1 MFQPAGKGRMVEVEG
16 VGEAVTGGLLAR
28 AVEPEAGEAA
38 AHGSSCL
45 NCGTA
50 LIGRHCHECGQQA
63 HVHRTLS
70 AFGHD
75 LLHGVLHF
83 EGKIWRTLPLLAWR
97 PGELTRRYIE
107 GERARFVSP
116 IALFLFSVFLMFAVI
131 SWTGGPINLVDS
143 ETGQNFGQGMAESIR
158 ETDEKIAEAEEER
171 ANAVAARA
179 DTAAVDKR
187 LKDLREEV
195 SMLRLMQER
204 GVTEATISRAS
215 DDVPSGLGWFDEAY
229 KKAKANPSLLIYK
242 LQNNAYKFSW
252 ALIPI
257 SVPFVWLLFL
267 WRGKYRIYDHT
278 VFVTYSITFVTLL
291 VITGSVA
298 QVIGVRGRW
307 ILLALTLLPPIHMYR
322 QLRGAYRLSWF
333 SALWR
338 TFFLLMFAS
347 IAVSL
352 FFMLLL
358 ALGVLG

>member
-1 MFQPAGKGRMVEVEG
+1 MDDNALEEIGT
-16 VGEAVTGGLLAR
+16 AVTGGLGAS
-28 AVEPEAGEAA
+28 AVEPATGGKDRDGGHDPNA
-38 AHGSSCL
+38 CR

-50 LIGRHCHECGQQA
+50 LIGRHCHECGQPA

-131 SWTGGPINLVDS
+131 SWTGGPIDFGNS
-143 ETGQNFGQGMAESIR
+143 QTGQNFDQGMAESIK
-158 ETDEKIAEAEEER
+158 ETDEKIAEVEKER
-171 ANAVAARA
+171 AAAAAARI
-179 DTAAVDKR
+179 DTAALDKR
-187 LKDLREEV
+187 LTDLRDEV

-204 GVTEATISRAS
+204 GVTEATLSRAS
-215 DDVPSGLGWFDEAY
+215 DDIPGNSGWFNEAY
-229 KKAKANPSLLIYK
+229 IKAKKNPSLLIYK
-242 LQNNAYKFSW
+242 IQNSAYKFSW

-267 WRGKYRIYDHT
+267 WRGNYRMYDHT

-291 VITGSVA
+291 VIVASLA
-298 QVIGVRGRW
+298 QVAGVGGGP
-307 ILLALTLLPPIHMYR
+307 IVTALTFIPPIHMYR
-322 QLRGAYRLSWF
+322 QLRGAYRLSRF

-338 TFFLLMFAS
+338 TLILLMFAN
-347 IAVSL
+347 IAIS
-352 FFMLLL
+352 FFFLLLL